1 VRVYHFLPSKYAL
14 EDLQNR
20 RLKIA
25 RFNEIN
31 DPFELAAATLRTR
44 DERKV
49 FAGYRQEMAGT
60 YGILCF
66 SRNWRNPV
74 LWSHYAERHT
84 GLCLGFDICDSLL
97 MDIIY
102 TETRITL
109 TRGDRLRREDLTP
122 QVAERLLSM
131 KFRDWSYEDEVRVF
145 VRLEERDSVTGLYFR
160 KFDERIK
167 LAEAIAGH
175 GCTVK
180 RTEIKQAI
188 GNDPKVD
195 IIKARLAFKSFWV
208 VKNERGFASS

>member
-1 VRVYHFLPSKYAL
+1 MRVYHFLPSQYAL
-14 EDLQNR
+14 EDLENR

-31 DPFELAAATLRTR
+31 DPFELAAARLRTR

-49 FAGYRQEMAGT
+49 FAGYRQKMADT

-74 LWSHYAERHT
+74 LWSHYAEKHT
-84 GLCLGFDICDSLL
+84 GLCLGFDVCDNLL

-102 TETRITL
+102 TETRVNL
-109 TRGDRLRREDLTP
+109 TRGNTLRHEDLTP
-122 QVAERLLSM
+122 QVAERLLST

-145 VRLEERDSVTGLYFR
+145 VRLEDRDPATGFYFR
-160 KFDERIK
+160 KFDERIQ

-175 GCTVK
+175 RCTVK
-180 RTEIKQAI
+180 MAEINHSI
-188 GNDPKVD
+188 GNDPAVEV
-195 IIKARLAFKSFWV
+195 IKARLAFKSFWV
-208 VKNERGFASS
+208 VRNERGFG

>member
-1 VRVYHFLPSKYAL
+1 VRKLRPDGRPICGGPNERGTATRKTECWCAAVKVLGEMP
-14 EDLQNR
+14 
-20 RLKIA
+20 A
-25 RFNEIN
+25 R
-31 DPFELAAATLRTR
+31 
-44 DERKV
+44 V
-49 FAGYRQEMAGT
+49 
-60 YGILCF
+60 
-66 SRNWRNPV
+66 
-74 LWSHYAERHT
+74 AE
-84 GLCLGFDICDSLL
+84 GVKGCLGFDICDSLL

-109 TRGDRLRREDLTP
+109 TRGDQLRREDLTP

-145 VRLEERDSVTGLYFR
+145 VRLEERDLVTGLYFR
-160 KFDERIK
+160 KFDERIR